1 MIERIAKLDAAERQL
16 TAAIRLFFQE
26 GDSLAVHTLAC
37 AAHDVLQ
44 SLMRHRGLGK
54 HDQEPQIRSA

>member
-26 GDSLAVHTLAC
+26 GSAG
-37 AAHDVLQ
+37 AHGPLHQDPQ
-44 SLMRHRGLGK
+44 RSGK
-54 HDQEPQIRSA
+54 LLEAR